1 MFLYYQTLIILSIE
15 KETHEEP
22 PFWGL
27 KILYVRQPD
36 KIKKSSPNNK
46 TLKEIG
52 GGETK
57 ISISIV
63 VDARAKIKIA
73 EKISATFLST
83 FISRISMITII
94 TKETKAAITVILHEK
109 ILPMYI
115 RIAATTTI
123 NLKIFTFHLQS
134 QILIRSKNSR
144 FRVRDQYPKTPTPT
158 LFLARRIIF
167 RSRLTFAII
176 DAAEI
181 MGIFSSPFMIVSC
194 KYPSGANREPSK
206 KIFNSEFLIS
216 NFSRHLLTASRS
228 AYEIPLLS
236 IIEWLTDEE
245 TQKILPS
252 RFNILKSKALSEGG
266 TCFESRMRWK
276 NLKLIGAKTAPTV
289 TGPAKGP
296 LPASSIPI
304 IYFTAMFI

>member
-1 MFLYYQTLIILSIE
+1 M
-15 KETHEEP
+15 
-22 PFWGL
+22 

-94 TKETKAAITVILHEK
+94 TKETKAAITAAITVILHEK

-158 LFLARRIIF
+158 LF
-167 RSRLTFAII
+167 
-176 DAAEI
+176 
-181 MGIFSSPFMIVSC
+181 
-194 KYPSGANREPSK
+194 
-206 KIFNSEFLIS
+206 
-216 NFSRHLLTASRS
+216 
-228 AYEIPLLS
+228 
-236 IIEWLTDEE
+236 
-245 TQKILPS
+245 
-252 RFNILKSKALSEGG
+252 
-266 TCFESRMRWK
+266 
-276 NLKLIGAKTAPTV
+276 
-289 TGPAKGP
+289 
-296 LPASSIPI
+296 
-304 IYFTAMFI
+304 